1 MKKTLILAS
10 ALVAFGASGP
20 VRADDNDCD
29 VPMSKWQT
37 RDAVRSMAAEQG
49 WDVRRVK
56 IDDGCYE
63 IKGYDT
69 SGREIEVKIDP
80 ATLAVIEF
88 EYEDDDDD
96 DDDYRRKDKDKDD
109 KYRRKDNNGTGSTT
123 VTPSAPP
130 NNGLFAP
137 GSKPKVILK

>member
-1 MKKTLILAS
+1 MKKSLLLAS
-10 ALVAFGASGP
+10 ALAILAAGGP
-20 VRADDNDCD
+20 VRADDDDCD
-29 VPMSKWQT
+29 VPMSRWQT
-37 RDAVRSMAAEQG
+37 RDAVRSMAEAQG
-49 WDVRRVK
+49 WNVRRIK

-80 ATLAVIEF
+80 ATLAVIEM

-96 DDDYRRKDKDKDD
+96 DDDDDGRR
-109 KYRRKDNNGTGSTT
+109 RRNYNNGNVTNTGP
-123 VTPSAPP
+123 VTPVSPP
-130 NNGLFAP
+130 ANGLFAP

>member
-1 MKKTLILAS
+1 MKKTLLIAG
-10 ALVAFGASGP
+10 ALVAFAASGP

-29 VPMSKWQT
+29 VPMSSWQT

-49 WDVRRVK
+49 WDVRRIK

-80 ATLAVIEF
+80 ATLAVVEF

-96 DDDYRRKDKDKDD
+96 DD
-109 KYRRKDNNGTGSTT
+109 YRRKDNNGTGSTM

>member
-1 MKKTLILAS
+1 MKKSLLLAS
-10 ALVAFGASGP
+10 ALVAFATGGP

-29 VPMSKWQT
+29 VPMSSWQT

-49 WDVRRVK
+49 WDVRRIK

-63 IKGYDT
+63 IKGYDA

-80 ATLAVIEF
+80 ATLAVIDM

-96 DDDYRRKDKDKDD
+96 DYRRN
-109 KYRRKDNNGTGSTT
+109 DNRGTGSTT
-123 VTPSAPP
+123 VTPSTPP
-130 NNGLFAP
+130 DNGLFAP